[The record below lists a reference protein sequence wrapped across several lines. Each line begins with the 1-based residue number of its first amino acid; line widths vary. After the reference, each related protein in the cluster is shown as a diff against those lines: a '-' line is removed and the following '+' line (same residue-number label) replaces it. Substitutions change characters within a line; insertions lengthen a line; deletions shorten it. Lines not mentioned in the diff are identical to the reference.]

1 MEFIQLYSD
10 VDNNIE
16 IDDETDD
23 EQVSVSKDDYTFID
37 DSEQTN
43 RSDVDFYWGFE
54 NVTRKLNELID
65 YYEDWLDQRDL
76 QSEN

>member
-43 RSDVDFYWGFE
+43 RSDVDFY
-54 NVTRKLNELID
+54 
-65 YYEDWLDQRDL
+65 
-76 QSEN
+76 

>member
-54 NVTRKLNELID
+54 NVTRKLNELTD

>member
-23 EQVSVSKDDYTFID
+23 EQVSVSKDDYKFSD

>member
-1 MEFIQLYSD
+1 MYSD
-10 VDNNIE
+10 VDNDIE

-23 EQVSVSKDDYTFID
+23 EQVSVRKDDYTFID
-37 DSEQTN
+37 ASEQTN
-43 RSDVDFYWGFE
+43 RSDVEDRTDFYWGFE
-54 NVTRKLNELID
+54 TVTRKLNEPID

>member
-10 VDNNIE
+10 VDNDIE

-54 NVTRKLNELID
+54 TVTRKLNEPID